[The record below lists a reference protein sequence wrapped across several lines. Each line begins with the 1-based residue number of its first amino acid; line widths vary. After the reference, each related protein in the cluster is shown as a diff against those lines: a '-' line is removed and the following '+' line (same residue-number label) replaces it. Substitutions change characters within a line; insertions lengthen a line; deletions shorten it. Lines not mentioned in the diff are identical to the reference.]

1 MIILHLLDPWKRT
14 PVKTWRFPVKTTIR
28 IGRAADND
36 VILND
41 ILISRYH
48 AELCCYRD
56 PENLGRW
63 YLKSLGAI
71 GTFVDGR
78 LVDESKLASGSLIQ
92 LGPTGPILEFHEQTF
107 RRSAPTLSECTHA
120 GNRPGNLFCIHCG
133 EPLNIQRTVRN
144 YHILRLLGQGGI
156 GTTYLACEARPA
168 SSFGTKVPEV
178 RVLKELRADMAAHAK
193 AQELFER
200 EARILQILDHAG
212 IPRFYDFF
220 IEDGK
225 SYLVM
230 ELIHG
235 LDLERWVLRNG
246 TVPIPQ
252 AIQWMIQTCG
262 VLDYLHNQDP
272 PVIHRDLKPSNLL
285 VRSRDNQVV
294 LIDFGAVKEVG
305 HSPSGTRIAVE
316 GYSAPE
322 QMMGQ
327 PVVQSDLFAVGA
339 TLAFLLL
346 GDSPIRFYRHIEGQH
361 RLDVSRRPEIPEAL
375 KQVIHRATAPLVPD
389 RYPSAIALAQ
399 ALKGCLD
406 SAGSKS
412 VPATQHQP

>member
-1 MIILHLLDPWKRT
+1 MIILHLIDPWKRQ

-36 VILND
+36 VILKD
-41 ILISRYH
+41 ILVSRHH
-48 AELCCYRD
+48 AELRCYRD

-63 YLKSLGAI
+63 YLKNLGAI

-78 LVDESKLASGSLIQ
+78 LVDESKLASGSRIQ

-120 GNRPGNLFCIHCG
+120 GNLPGNLFCIHCG
-133 EPLNIQRTVRN
+133 QPFNVQRTVRN
-144 YHILRLLGQGGI
+144 YHILRLLGHGGI
-156 GTTYLACEARPA
+156 GTTYLACEAQPPE
-168 SSFGTKVPEV
+168 GWTGKVPEV
-178 RVLKELRADMAAHAK
+178 RVLKELRSEMEDNEK

-200 EARILQILDHAG
+200 EARILQLLDHAG

-220 IEDGK
+220 VEDGK

-230 ELIHG
+230 ELIQG
-235 LDLERWVLRNG
+235 IDLERWVLRNG

-252 AIQWMIQTCG
+252 AVQWMIQTCG

-285 VRSRDNQVV
+285 VRSRDNQIV

-305 HSPSGTRIAVE
+305 HSPAVTGIAVE

-322 QMMGQ
+322 QMRGN
-327 PVVQSDLFAVGA
+327 PTIQSDLFAVGA

-346 GDSPIRFYRHIEGQH
+346 GSHPIRFYRHRDGLH
-361 RLDVSRRPEIPEAL
+361 RLEVSDRPEIPDPL
-375 KQVIHRATAPLVPD
+375 KRVIHRATAPLVGD
-389 RYPSAIALAQ
+389 RYPSALALAK
-399 ALKGCLD
+399 ALKEAAAELPQE
-406 SAGSKS
+406 SSQ
-412 VPATQHQP
+412 V

>member
-1 MIILHLLDPWKRT
+1 MITLHLLDPWKRT
-14 PVKTWRFPVKTTIR
+14 PVKTWRFPIKTTIR

-41 ILISRYH
+41 ILVSRYH
-48 AELCCYRD
+48 AELSCYRD

-63 YLKSLGAI
+63 FLKSLGAI

-78 LVDESKLASGSLIQ
+78 LVNESKLASGSLIQ

-120 GNRPGNLFCIHCG
+120 GNMPGNLFCIHCG
-133 EPLNIQRTVRN
+133 QPLNVQRTVRN

-156 GTTYLACEARPA
+156 GRTYLACEAQSP
-168 SSFGTKVPEV
+168 GEWIGKVPQV
-178 RVLKELRADMAAHAK
+178 RVLKELRSEMADNEK

-200 EARILQILDHAG
+200 EARILQLLDHAG

-220 IEDGK
+220 VEDGK

-235 LDLERWVLRNG
+235 IDLERWVLRNG
-246 TVPIPQ
+246 PVRIPQ
-252 AIQWMIQTCG
+252 AVQWMIQTCG
-262 VLDYLHNQDP
+262 VLDYLHNQEP

-285 VRSRDNQVV
+285 VRSRDNQIVV
-294 LIDFGAVKEVG
+294 IDFGAVKELG
-305 HSPSGTRIAVE
+305 HSPTRIAVE

-322 QMMGQ
+322 QMMGK
-327 PVVQSDLFAVGA
+327 PTLQSDLFAVGA

-346 GDSPIRFYRHIEGQH
+346 GDHPIRFYHHRQGYH
-361 RLDVSRRPEIPEAL
+361 RLDVSDRPEIPDPVKE
-375 KQVIHRATAPLVPD
+375 VIHRATAPLMSE
-389 RYPSAIALAQ
+389 RYPSAVALAKALRQ
-399 ALKGCLD
+399 ALVEL
-406 SAGSKS
+406 SPESSK
-412 VPATQHQP
+412 V

>member
-14 PVKTWRFPVKTTIR
+14 PVKTWRFPIKTTIR

-120 GNRPGNLFCIHCG
+120 GNMPGNLFCIHCG
-133 EPLNIQRTVRN
+133 QPLNVQRTVRN
-144 YHILRLLGQGGI
+144 YHILRLLGHGGI
-156 GTTYLACEARPA
+156 GTTYLACEAQP
-168 SSFGTKVPEV
+168 SGGWTGKVPEV
-178 RVLKELRADMAAHAK
+178 WVLKELRSDMEDNEK

-200 EARILQILDHAG
+200 EARILQLLDHAG

-220 IEDGK
+220 VEDGK

-235 LDLERWVLRNG
+235 IDLERWVLRNG

-252 AIQWMIQTCG
+252 AVQWMIQTCG

-285 VRSRDNQVV
+285 VRSRDNQIV
-294 LIDFGAVKEVG
+294 LIDFGAVKELG
-305 HSPSGTRIAVE
+305 HSPGGTRIAVE

-327 PVVQSDLFAVGA
+327 PTIQSDLFAVGA

-346 GDSPIRFYRHIEGQH
+346 GDSPIRFYHHCDGFH
-361 RLDVSRRPEIPEAL
+361 RLDVSDRPEIPDPL
-375 KQVIHRATAPLVPD
+375 KQVLHRATAPLLPD
-389 RYPSAIALAQ
+389 RYPSAIALAKALREALAAVSQ
-399 ALKGCLD
+399 A
-406 SAGSKS
+406 SSH
-412 VPATQHQP
+412 V

>member
-14 PVKTWRFPVKTTIR
+14 PIKTWRFPIKTTVR

-36 VILND
+36 VVLND
-41 ILISRYH
+41 ILVSRYQ
-48 AELCCYRD
+48 AELRCYQD

-63 YLKSLGAI
+63 YLRNLGAL
-71 GTFVDGR
+71 GTFVDGH

-92 LGPTGPILEFHEQTF
+92 LGPTGPILQFQEQTF
-107 RRSAPTLSECTHA
+107 RHGTSTLSECTHA
-120 GNRPGNLFCIHCG
+120 GNVPGNLFCIHCG
-133 EPLNIQRTVRN
+133 KPLNIQRTVRN

-156 GTTYLACEARPA
+156 GATYLACEAQSAKDA
-168 SSFGTKVPEV
+168 STNVPEV
-178 RVLKELRADMAAHAK
+178 RVLKELRADMARHRK

-200 EARILQILDHAG
+200 EARILQLLDHAG

-246 TVPIPQ
+246 VPPVPQ
-252 AIQWMIQTCG
+252 ALQWMIQTCG

-272 PVIHRDLKPSNLL
+272 PVVHRDLKPSNLL
-285 VRSRDNQVV
+285 VRFRDNQIV
-294 LIDFGAVKEVG
+294 LIDFGAVKELG

-327 PVVQSDLFAVGA
+327 ARIQSDLFAVGA
-339 TLAFLLL
+339 TLTFLLL
-346 GDSPIRFYRHIEGQH
+346 GVSPIHFYRYREGLY
-361 RLDVSRRPEIPEAL
+361 RLDVSDRPEIPEAL
-375 KQVIHRATAPLVPD
+375 KLVIHRATAPLWSD
-389 RYPSAIALAQ
+389 RYPSAVALAR
-399 ALKGCLD
+399 ALKSCLTRTEPTVS
-406 SAGSKS
+406 SAEN
-412 VPATQHQP
+412 